1 MRRACRN
8 FYGEIAKVKTTG
20 IRNVRPFSRQ
30 KKGEARNG
38 ASPVKHAMT
47 GKRDG
52 SVTAIAAAAAAKGA
66 TATTTTAATE
76 GTATTAA
83 AATEGATA
91 TLFFRAGLVDREVT
105 TAHVLAIDARDGRLG
120 FRIGTHRH
128 EGESAGT
135 TAEFIHRDEHFGYGT
150 MLRKQIT
157 QLALSR
163 AESQITHIQF

>member
-52 SVTAIAAAAAAKGA
+52 SVAAIAAAAAAKGA
-66 TATTTTAATE
+66 S
-76 GTATTAA
+76 
-83 AATEGATA
+83 A

-128 EGESAGT
+128 ELSL
-135 TAEFIHRDEHFGYGT
+135 IHISEPTRPY
-150 MLRKQIT
+150 
-157 QLALSR
+157 
-163 AESQITHIQF
+163 